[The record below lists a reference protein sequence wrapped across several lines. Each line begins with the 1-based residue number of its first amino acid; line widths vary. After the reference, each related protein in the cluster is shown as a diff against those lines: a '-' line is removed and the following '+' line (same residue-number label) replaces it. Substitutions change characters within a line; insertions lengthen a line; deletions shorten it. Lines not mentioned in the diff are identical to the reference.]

1 MDLSLA
7 YLQWREETLQ
17 KGRLESRRLMV
28 ENLLKHRFGTLDDAL
43 QKIIDPLSQ
52 LSPEESANFF
62 FQLSREEF
70 LARFRS
76 PSTKPYRLPIPKPA
90 KFRKAKPAKD

>member
-1 MDLSLA
+1 MELSPA

-17 KGRLESRRLMV
+17 KGRLEGRRLMV
-28 ENLLKHRFGTLDDAL
+28 KNLLKHCFGTLDDAL

-52 LSPEESANFF
+52 LSPEESASFF

-70 LARFRS
+70 LARFGS
-76 PSTKPYRLPIPKPA
+76 PSTKLYRLPIPKLA
-90 KFRKAKPAKD
+90 KFRKAKPAKK